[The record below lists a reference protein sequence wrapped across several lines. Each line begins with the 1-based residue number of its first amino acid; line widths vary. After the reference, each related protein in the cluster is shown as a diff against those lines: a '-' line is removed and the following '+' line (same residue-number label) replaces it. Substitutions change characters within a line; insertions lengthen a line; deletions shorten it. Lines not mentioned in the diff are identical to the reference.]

1 MTQQWNAS
9 IQHQVGTWM
18 FDVTYAANKGNHFAG
33 SSYDLNQV
41 DPAVRLQL
49 GQSLFTPVPNPY
61 AGLVPGGLGAATI
74 TRENSLR
81 AFPYYSSVTVRN
93 PRLGNYM
100 SHQLQF
106 NVTKRM
112 ANGLLVN
119 FAFTGGKKLSD
130 STLVPVDFGPIEQI
144 TENGYQDGLYNRQ
157 LNKSVDPGDVSKRGV
172 ISALYELPFGPG
184 KKWNP
189 SNGFLQRVVGG
200 WQINTI
206 GVMQTGIPLIV
217 RGASNNAANRPS
229 STGESAKTRQPD
241 ARALVQ
247 HRRVRK
253 SARVRARKCRKNS
266 SRRPHT
272 RDRQLR
278 SLADQRHPHHR
289 ANQHS
294 VPGRVL

>member
-130 STLVPVDFGPIEQI
+130 STLVPVDFGPIEQV

-172 ISALYELPFGPG
+172 ISALYELPFGAGRDGTRQWIPAT
-184 KKWNP
+184 
-189 SNGFLQRVVGG
+189 RRG
-200 WQINTI
+200 WMADQYN
-206 GVMQTGIPLIV
+206 
-217 RGASNNAANRPS
+217 RCHANRHPAHRARSQQQRGQS
-229 STGESAKTRQPD
+229 SEF
-241 ARALVQ
+241 
-247 HRRVRK
+247 HRRKREDSITRRA
-253 SARVRARKCRKNS
+253 SAGS
-266 SRRPHT
+266 TPT
-272 RDRQLR
+272 R
-278 SLADQRHPHHR
+278 S
-289 ANQHS
+289 
-294 VPGRVL
+294 